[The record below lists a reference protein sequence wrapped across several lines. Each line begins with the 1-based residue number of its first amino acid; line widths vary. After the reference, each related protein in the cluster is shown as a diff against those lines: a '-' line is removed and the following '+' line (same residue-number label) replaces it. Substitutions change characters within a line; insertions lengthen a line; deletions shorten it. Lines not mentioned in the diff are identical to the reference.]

1 LFDYIIVINK
11 FRSSGKRMNSTEI
24 IIKAAFESDECFRE
38 TLSRVIRDDL
48 RMSAV
53 EFSGMS
59 GIPSSTLYKILSGH
73 RDPNMK
79 TVREIVKTIKR
90 VEGVKHDE
98 FIAVIAARPVLD
110 NIIEKKMQI
119 DGRLITIREYSAVS
133 MEDAI
138 VAAIKAE
145 KDGATGL
152 VCAPIV
158 STTVEKVLTIPIAT
172 IMPRDSLIA
181 AIKLVAKKTY

>member
-1 LFDYIIVINK
+1 
-11 FRSSGKRMNSTEI
+11 MNSVEI
-24 IIKAAFESDECFRE
+24 VIKAAFESDECFQE
-38 TLSRVIRDDL
+38 TLSRVIKNDL

-53 EFSGMS
+53 EFSDVS
-59 GIPSSTLYKILSGH
+59 GIPISTLYKILSGH

-90 VEGVKHDE
+90 IEGVKDE

-158 STTVEKVLTIPIAT
+158 STTVEKVLNIPIAT
-172 IMPRDSLIA
+172 IMPRDSLIT
-181 AIKLVAKKTY
+181 AIKLVARKTE

>member
-1 LFDYIIVINK
+1 
-11 FRSSGKRMNSTEI
+11 MNSAEI
-24 IIKAAFESDECFRE
+24 VIKAAFESDECFQE
-38 TLSRVIRDDL
+38 TLSRVIKNDL

-53 EFSGMS
+53 EFSDVS
-59 GIPSSTLYKILSGH
+59 GIPISTLYKILSGH

-90 VEGVKHDE
+90 IEGVKHDE

-158 STTVEKVLTIPIAT
+158 STTVEKVLNIPIAT
-172 IMPRDSLIA
+172 IMPRDSLIT
-181 AIKLVAKKTY
+181 AIKLVARKTE